1 MIYPNRA
8 QNMYIMQTKD
18 DKTVNNERFKRLKD
32 YFKHPNAIKAIN
44 IISENEQRR
53 YKNGNYNG
61 EGIDDEF

>member
-1 MIYPNRA
+1 MIYPSRV

-18 DKTVNNERFKRLKD
+18 DKTVTNERFKRLKD

-53 YKNGNYNG
+53 YKNGDYNR
-61 EGIDDEF
+61 EGIDDID

>member
-53 YKNGNYNG
+53 YKNGNYNR
-61 EGIDDEF
+61 EGVDDEF

>member
-53 YKNGNYNG
+53 YKNGNYNR
-61 EGIDDEF
+61 EGIDD